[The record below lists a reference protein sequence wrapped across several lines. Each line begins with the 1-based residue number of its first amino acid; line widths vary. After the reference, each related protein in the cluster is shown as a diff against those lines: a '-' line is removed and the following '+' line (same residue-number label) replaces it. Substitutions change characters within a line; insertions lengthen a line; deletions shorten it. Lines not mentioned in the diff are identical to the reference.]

1 MNRLQLYRWLP
12 VLFLGTALLV
22 WELGVRAGG
31 ISPLFF
37 PAPSVILRTFVKLV
51 FNGQIMAHLGVT
63 LGRVCLGFS
72 LGSISGMVFGLLMG
86 RSCRLRVAVDPV
98 IAAAHPIPKLAIF
111 PLIMIV
117 FGIGEISKVII
128 VAVAAFF
135 PVVINTMAGVR
146 QIHPIHFEVAKN
158 YGANTVKI
166 FTRVVIPGGLPFI
179 LTGFRLALN
188 LALVITIAVELVAAE
203 RGLGAMI
210 WLAWQTLR
218 TEELYTGIAV
228 TACLGICF
236 NVLLRFVTTRL
247 IPWQVKENT

>member
-1 MNRLQLYRWLP
+1 MLI
-12 VLFLGTALLV
+12 
-22 WELGVRAGG
+22 WELGVRAGE

-37 PAPSVILRTFVKLV
+37 PAPSVIFRTFVKLV
-51 FNGQIMAHLGVT
+51 SGGQIMDHLGIT
-63 LGRVCLGFS
+63 LWRVCTGFI
-72 LGSISGMVFGLLMG
+72 LGSIPGVVLGLLMG
-86 RSCRLRVAVDPV
+86 RSRRLRVAIDPC
-98 IAAAHPIPKLAIF
+98 IAATHPIPKLAIF

-117 FGIGEISKVII
+117 LGIGEISKVVI
-128 VAVAAFF
+128 VAVAVFF

-146 QIHPIHFEVAKN
+146 QIHPIHFEVAQN
-158 YGANTVKI
+158 YGANAIKI

-179 LTGFRLALN
+179 LTGFRLAMN

-218 TEELYTGIAV
+218 TEELYTSIAV

-236 NVLLRFVTTRL
+236 NILLRYVTTRL
-247 IPWQVKENT
+247 IPWQVKESA